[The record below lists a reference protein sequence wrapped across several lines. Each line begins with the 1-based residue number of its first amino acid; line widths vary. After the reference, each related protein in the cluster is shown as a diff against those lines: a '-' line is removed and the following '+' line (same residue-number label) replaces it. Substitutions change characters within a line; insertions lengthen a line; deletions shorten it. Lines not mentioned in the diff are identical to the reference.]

1 MIVTIKNDDGEFL
14 FDINKI
20 ADEDKK
26 QEAGVIVQ
34 KVGNLSV
41 IIEALDYIVS
51 FNARNRYEWQAH
63 RSNDIVNRFNL
74 FPKLLGHG
82 RPIGFVLRVDFVSAV
97 YGDGVCVC
105 VCLSA
110 CACAC

>member
-41 IIEALDYIVS
+41 IIEALDFAS
-51 FNARNRYEWQAH
+51 RTH
-63 RSNDIVNRFNL
+63 RANL
-74 FPKLLGHG
+74 EQLLMECEEAK
-82 RPIGFVLRVDFVSAV
+82 VEQES
-97 YGDGVCVC
+97 
-105 VCLSA
+105 STEES
-110 CACAC
+110 

>member
-20 ADEDKK
+20 EDDAKK

-41 IIEALDYIVS
+41 IIEALDFAS
-51 FNARNRYEWQAH
+51 RTH
-63 RSNDIVNRFNL
+63 RANL
-74 FPKLLGHG
+74 EQLLMECEEAK
-82 RPIGFVLRVDFVSAV
+82 VEQES
-97 YGDGVCVC
+97 
-105 VCLSA
+105 STEES
-110 CACAC
+110 

>member
-20 ADEDKK
+20 EDDAKK

-41 IIEALDYIVS
+41 IIEALDFAS
-51 FNARNRYEWQAH
+51 RTH
-63 RSNDIVNRFNL
+63 RANL
-74 FPKLLGHG
+74 EQLLMECEEAK
-82 RPIGFVLRVDFVSAV
+82 IEQEETETTEESDS
-97 YGDGVCVC
+97 
-105 VCLSA
+105 
-110 CACAC
+110 